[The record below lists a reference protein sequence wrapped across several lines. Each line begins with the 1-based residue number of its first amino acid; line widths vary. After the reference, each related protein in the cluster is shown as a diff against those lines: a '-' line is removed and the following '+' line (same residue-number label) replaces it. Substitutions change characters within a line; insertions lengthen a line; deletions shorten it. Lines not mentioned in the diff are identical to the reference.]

1 MKKILIVEDSTT
13 VTKILKHIIKQ
24 DAGITGIFAETFD
37 EGRALYD
44 QHGEELFAAIVDLHL
59 PDAPT
64 GETVD
69 YFLGKNLPVIVLTAN
84 YQEEKRDELLKKGI
98 VDYILKESRYSYNYA
113 LKLINRLDKNQRIK
127 VLVAED
133 SKPAR
138 KLIKQLLERHLYQV
152 LEAENGL
159 EALDILKENV
169 DTKMLITDYHMPEM
183 DGFDLVRA
191 IRQNVDQTDLSII
204 GLSGDGHGTLS
215 AKFIKNGANDF
226 LAKPF
231 NHEEFHCRI
240 MHNIEEQEHIE
251 EIREAA
257 NRDFLT
263 GVYNRRYFFEKGN
276 ALFQQA
282 QHNNTPLSLAMLSI
296 DHFKDLTDNYG
307 IESGDKV
314 LQFLAYELQH
324 GLSRF
329 IIARHDGEK
338 FCILLPGLKNDQACA
353 LLDKL
358 RGMIATMSIDLENSD
373 DDVVHISISG
383 GISSTVDTDFDSQ
396 MRTADELLRN
406 AKDAGRNLI
415 VGD

>member
-24 DAGITGIFAETFD
+24 DTGITGIFAETFD
-37 EGRALYD
+37 EGKALYD
-44 QHGEELFAAIVDLHL
+44 QHGDELFAAIVDLHL

-69 YFLGKNLPVIVLTAN
+69 YFLGKQLPVIVLTAN

-159 EALDILKENV
+159 EALDILKDNV

-191 IRQNVDQTDLSII
+191 IRQNIDQTDLVII

-240 MHNIEEQEHIE
+240 MHNIEELELIE
-251 EIREAA
+251 QIRDSA

-276 ALFQQA
+276 ALHQQA
-282 QHNNTPLSLAMLSI
+282 VHNETPLSLAMLSI
-296 DHFKDLTDNYG
+296 DHFKDITNNYG
-307 IESGDKV
+307 QESSDKV

-358 RGMIATMSIDLENSD
+358 RGMVATMSIDLENED
-373 DDVVHISISG
+373 DDVVHISMSV
-383 GISSTVDTDFDSQ
+383 GISSSLGSNFDSQ
-396 MRTADELLRN
+396 LRAADELLRN
-406 AKDAGRNLI
+406 AKDAGRNI
-415 VGD
+415 VVGD